1 VIFGDG
7 AVKGRLHDIVKP
19 GTTEL
24 FVYFSGHGAPGINN
38 GESFLL
44 PVDAN
49 PDKLEITAI
58 RLSQFIETITSLN
71 PVKTTFAV
79 DACFSGITN
88 GNENI
93 IKGASSLAIKLKPIP
108 PQQSNQVILTASGD
122 NEVAS
127 WYDDKRH
134 GLFTYYLLK
143 GLSGSADTDKN
154 QAVTASEMRRY
165 LLDQK
170 DGIPYKARELFS
182 RDQNPQINGSDN
194 FVF

>member
-1 VIFGDG
+1 V
-7 AVKGRLHDIVKP
+7 VKP
-19 GTTEL
+19 GITEL
-24 FVYFSGHGAPGINN
+24 FVYYSGHGAPGINS

-49 PDKLEITAI
+49 PDKLELTAL
-58 RLSQFIETITSLN
+58 RLSQFIETIASLN

-79 DACFSGITN
+79 DACFSGTTN
-88 GNENI
+88 TGGNL
-93 IKGASSLAIKLKPIP
+93 IKGASSLAIKLKPIA
-108 PQQSNQVILTASGD
+108 QQKPNQVILTASGD

-143 GLSGSADTDKN
+143 GLSGGADADKN
-154 QAVTASEMRRY
+154 QAVTTGELRQF
-165 LLDQK
+165 LLDQQS
-170 DGIPYKARELFS
+170 GIPYKARELFS
-182 RDQNPQINGSDN
+182 RDQNPQITGSEN